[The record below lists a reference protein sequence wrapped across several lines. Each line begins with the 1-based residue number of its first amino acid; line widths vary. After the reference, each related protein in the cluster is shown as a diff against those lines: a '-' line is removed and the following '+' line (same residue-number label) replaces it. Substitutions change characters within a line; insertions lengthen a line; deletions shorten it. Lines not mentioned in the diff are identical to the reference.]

1 MTTRQ
6 FGIVVPQEQE
16 LFYVEVPTG
25 IYAGVWGVDRQL
37 ARTPSGI
44 FLPYNERLT
53 RIQTYD
59 ALQNDPALLEA
70 GFGLVPASVLLYG
83 IQHDTNFYKM
93 LIGTS
98 QLTGSGV
105 VEEDGRY
112 HLGTP
117 NVTRGED
124 LQYQGLR
131 NDRPIARIEPQSGQV
146 RRLDKT
152 TLWGIGEDSKVE
164 FEKLKH
170 PTFMHNA
177 DGNRFVGLVVRS
189 GGDVD
194 AYAGRLPLVGDFDRG
209 ARLAK
214 RVE

>member
-25 IYAGVWGVDRQL
+25 IYAGVWGVDRYL
-37 ARTPSGI
+37 ARRPSGI
-44 FLPYNERLT
+44 FVPCKEGLT

-70 GFGLVPASVLLYG
+70 GFGLVPAPVLLYG
-83 IQHDTNFYKM
+83 IHHDTNFHKM
-93 LIGTS
+93 LRGTY

-105 VEEDGRY
+105 VEKDSRY

-117 NVTRGED
+117 NVTRGD
-124 LQYQGLR
+124 LQYEGLR
-131 NDRPIARIEPQSGQV
+131 NDRPIARIEPQSGRV

-152 TLWGIGEDSKVE
+152 TLWGIGEDSIVE
-164 FEKLKH
+164 FEE
-170 PTFMHNA
+170 PTHLIYMYND
-177 DGNRFVGLVVRS
+177 DGNRFIDLDVRS
-189 GGDVD
+189 FGDVLAN
-194 AYAGRLPLVGDFDRG
+194 AYRHPLSRGSGGG